1 MPSSLLHDN
10 GPSRLSSAF
19 TCCSASGVIVEVSIL
34 CPTSGKV
41 RPAHDIS
48 FALSGGPTDC
58 DARLAKSML
67 IVVAAGP
74 LPRFSNTLAAVSRS
88 PNGLTPLK
96 RFCARLSQKFRLLNM
111 ALIIVGVLRGSARRT
126 LMLPTLKPSVSS
138 TDVQLSKAR
147 KSNGTEPIRPPGL
160 AWMLVKVRLNTPA
173 EDHTSLLSR
182 TTVDRR
188 LFGSASLWSGKS
200 PAEMV

>member
-1 MPSSLLHDN
+1 PM
-10 GPSRLSSAF
+10 
-19 TCCSASGVIVEVSIL
+19 
-34 CPTSGKV
+34 SGKV

-48 FALSGGPTDC
+48 FALSGGPTAC
-58 DARLAKSML
+58 DSRPAKSML

-74 LPRFSNTLAAVSRS
+74 LPRFSNTHAAVSRA
-88 PNGLTPLK
+88 PNGLTLLK
-96 RFCARLSQKFRLLNM
+96 RFCARLSQKLRFLNI

-147 KSNGTEPIRPPGL
+147 KSNGTGPTRPPGL
-160 AWMLVKVRLNTPA
+160 AWMLVKVRLKTPA

-182 TTVDRR
+182 TTVERR
-188 LFGSASLWSGKS
+188 SFGL
-200 PAEMV
+200 